1 VNFLESFLVSQ
12 STNSVLEDFV
22 VAGLAS
28 TGWTNDHKTMS
39 NKDGVVE
46 LVDLLDEKRDFLDVE
61 MFARF

>member
-1 VNFLESFLVSQ
+1 M
-12 STNSVLEDFV
+12 LEDFV

-28 TGWTNDHKTMS
+28 TCWTNDHKTMS

>member
-1 VNFLESFLVSQ
+1 MNFLESFLVSQ
-12 STNSVLEDFV
+12 STNSMLEDFV

-28 TGWTNDHKTMS
+28 TCWTNDHKTMS